1 MGPGRACTR
10 LPTNCAPPG
19 KSVLLLQNKEDNAK
33 DRLLFKWNKGPELE
47 PADFGDPLN
56 TADYAL
62 CLYTGP
68 QQAPLAHATVPHD
81 AGKWGP
87 LSDRGFRYKDSGGSA
102 AGVTK
107 VLLKGGAAGKS
118 QAQVKG
124 KGANLPDPT
133 FTNLPLPVTAQL
145 VNNQTNTCLEAT
157 YEAEHVK
164 KNDGGRF
171 KAVAK

>member
-1 MGPGRACTR
+1 VNT

-19 KSVLLLQNKEDNAK
+19 RSVLLLQNRADNAK
-33 DRLLFKWNKGPELE
+33 DRVLFKWNKGPQLE
-47 PADFGDPLN
+47 KAEFGDPLA

-68 QQAPLAHATVPHD
+68 QRTPLAHATVPHD
-81 AGKWGP
+81 AGKWSP
-87 LSDRGFRYKDSGGSA
+87 LGDRGYRYKDSGGSA

-107 VLLKGGAAGKS
+107 ILLKGGAAGKS
-118 QAQVKG
+118 LAQVKG

-133 FTNLPLPVTAQL
+133 FSNLPLPVTAQL
-145 VNNQTNTCLEAT
+145 VNSQTNTCLEAT
-157 YEAEHVK
+157 YQTADVK

-171 KAVAK
+171 KAVKK